1 MSRFL
6 FPLALA
12 CFLISPALADDAP
25 KKEKPGEAADKT
37 TEKTPSQKLKED
49 PNDTKSII
57 ALVNAGLAAAGEL
70 AEAKPDEAEKLLTAL
85 KAELDALA
93 PEKAEAK
100 QLLVQAK
107 NVVAN
112 QKDQIEIQRVPLADL
127 EKRLDTDADD
137 IAAVTKYGKKVVLE
151 VMKLSASDPAKAG
164 ELLKAARERL
174 AKVEENAKEDP
185 VKRQVTVALRQFTSV
200 ERRLEG
206 AKKLAELVGKPAAPL
221 ADDVKAWV
229 NGEPLKDGDLKGKV
243 VLLDFWAVW
252 CGPCI
257 ATFPHL
263 KEWNE
268 KYSDK
273 GLVIVGLTQ
282 YYGFTWNDD
291 TSRASKPK
299 EGKAT
304 AEEEHEMLRKFA
316 EHHSLHHRF
325 AVQKEGSTLAEYYA
339 VSGIPHVVLI
349 DQEGKVRLVRV
360 GSGPQNAKDIGDMI
374 EKLLPAASAG
384 GK

>member
-1 MSRFL
+1 KQLMVS
-6 FPLALA
+6 
-12 CFLISPALADDAP
+12 
-25 KKEKPGEAADKT
+25 
-37 TEKTPSQKLKED
+37 
-49 PNDTKSII
+49 
-57 ALVNAGLAAAGEL
+57 
-70 AEAKPDEAEKLLTAL
+70 
-85 KAELDALA
+85 
-93 PEKAEAK
+93 AK
-100 QLLVQAK
+100 QFIGTQL
-107 NVVAN
+107 
-112 QKDQIEIQRVPLADL
+112 DQIEIQKIPLADL
-127 EKRLDTDADD
+127 EKRLDAEGGADD
-137 IAAVTKYGKKVVLE
+137 IAAVTKYSKKVVLE
-151 VMKLSASDPAKAG
+151 VTRLASDNPAKAD

-185 VKRQVTVALRQFTSV
+185 VKRQVTVALRGFTSA
-200 ERRLEG
+200 ERRLDG
-206 AKKLAELVGKPAAPL
+206 AKKLAALVGKPAAPL

-229 NGEPLKDGDLKGKV
+229 NGEPLNDGDLKGKV

-263 KEWNE
+263 NEWNK

-282 YYGFTWNDD
+282 YYGYTWNDD

-304 AEEEHEMLRKFA
+304 AEEEHEMLSKFA

-325 AVQKEGSTLAEYYA
+325 AVQKEGSSQADYYA
-339 VSGIPHVVLI
+339 VAGIPHVVLI

-360 GSGPQNAKDIGDMI
+360 GSGEKNAKDIGDMI
-374 EKLLPAASAG
+374 EKLLATSAAE
-384 GK
+384 K

>member
-49 PNDTKSII
+49 PNDSQSII
-57 ALVNAGLAAAGEL
+57 ALVNAGLKDAGEL
-70 AEAKPDEAEKLLTAL
+70 AKANPEEAEKKLAEL
-85 KAELDALA
+85 KAELEALE
-93 PEKAEAK
+93 PEKDEAK
-100 QLLVQAK
+100 KLLLQATRAVAGQL
-107 NVVAN
+107 
-112 QKDQIEIQRVPLADL
+112 
-127 EKRLDTDADD
+127 
-137 IAAVTKYGKKVVLE
+137 
-151 VMKLSASDPAKAG
+151 
-164 ELLKAARERL
+164 
-174 AKVEENAKEDP
+174 
-185 VKRQVTVALRQFTSV
+185 
-200 ERRLEG
+200 RRLES
-206 AKKLAELVGKPAAPL
+206 AKRLLELVGKPAAPL

-257 ATFPHL
+257 QTFPHL

-282 YYGFTWNDD
+282 YYNFSWNDD
-291 TSRASKPK
+291 TSKAARSKEK
-299 EGKAT
+299 VT